1 MKPIPLGVKL
11 TLWSAI
17 IVAAALICSAL
28 ASDLFV
34 SRTERHELDRELR
47 QTAHHFFEQFR
58 AHGSSVEWVAS
69 HEIDE
74 VFAPDD
80 PTRFVLVRAADGRA
94 LFRTQNLPVD
104 LALPSS
110 SGMHD
115 ARIGEVRVRFGV
127 FRENGLILF
136 LAGATTEITE
146 LTRKLMLGHLVA
158 LPLVLLVV
166 ALGGW
171 WLARQAL
178 EPVKAMA
185 DAADLTHPEQLGER
199 LPETSSEDEIG
210 RLTRAFNQMLDRL
223 QRGFLQATR
232 FSTDASHELRTPL
245 AVLRGSIEQM
255 LADPKLS
262 EVQRDA
268 VADLQSQTQRL
279 VSITNTLLL
288 LARADAGRLQLQLED
303 RELRDILGDCLED
316 AGILAE
322 QHEVRIERDLGE
334 AAPVRVDAGRIRQV
348 VLNLLDNAVKFN
360 IRGGRVQVAL
370 SLAGGQCRLRIGS
383 TGPGISEP
391 EQVGLFER
399 FFRAGQH
406 EDTPGAGLG
415 LSLARELARSHGGDV
430 KLISSRAGWTEFEL
444 VIPARAT
451 A

>member
-1 MKPIPLGVKL
+1 MKHTPLGVKL
-11 TLWSAI
+11 TLWSAV

-28 ASDLFV
+28 ASDVFV
-34 SRTERHELDRELR
+34 YRTERQELDRELR

-58 AHGSSVEWVAS
+58 VHGSYVEWVAS

-80 PTRFVLVRAADGRA
+80 PTRFVLVRATDGRA

-115 ARIGEVRVRFGV
+115 ARIGEVRVRLGV

-136 LAGATTEITE
+136 LAGDTTEITE
-146 LTRKLMLGHLVA
+146 LTRKLMLGHLAA
-158 LPLVLLVV
+158 LPLVIFVV

-185 DAADLTHPEQLGER
+185 DAADQTHPERLGER

-255 LADPKLS
+255 LADPTLN
-262 EVQRDA
+262 ETQREA
-268 VADLQSQTQRL
+268 VSDLQLQTQRL

-288 LARADAGRLQLQLED
+288 LARADAGRLSLRLED
-303 RELRDILGDCLED
+303 HDLRDIVADCLED

-322 QHEVRIERDLGE
+322 QHEVRIESALGE
-334 AAPVRVDAGRIRQV
+334 AAPVRVDAVRIRQV

-360 IRGGRVQVAL
+360 VRGGRVQVAL
-370 SLAGGQCRLRIGS
+370 STADGQHRLRIGN

-391 EQVGLFER
+391 EQAGLFER
-399 FFRAGQH
+399 FFRAGKH
-406 EDTPGAGLG
+406 EEAPGAGLG
-415 LSLARELARSHGGDV
+415 LSLARELARSHSGDV
-430 KLISSRAGWTEFEL
+430 RLVSSRDGWTEFEL
-444 VIPARAT
+444 AIPARPKA
-451 A
+451 